1 MSNFD
6 SSLRECFGF
15 SHIIISDSPS
25 VFIALELIS
34 PRFPI
39 GVETMYKPFFINTSL
54 IFFILLASC
63 APVNN
68 ITKNKNEKTDIA
80 ASTEISVESSTEQE
94 NVKLEEKPSL
104 IIPDQSLENNITII
118 LSKKDSDEI
127 VNQFINI
134 IELAVYKKKIENIS
148 FSIKIYEN
156 KSELND
162 FLTNQNLAGKIFI
175 GPINSS
181 DSEIL
186 QQFCSKGAVFFSFS
200 STTTLAKNCVFLINF
215 FPENELK
222 TIFNFFPNNSKV
234 ALLYPENEYGFGINS
249 IIDNV
254 ADQSNSIIINRASYN
269 KDLTNAPQAIKEL
282 GKYELR
288 KYELNR
294 QKQILANKKDKESK
308 RRLIK
313 LEKFQTTKDLDF
325 THIIIADYGLR
336 LLQVAPLLPYYDIDP
351 NIVRFVGTGAWDD
364 AVFYD
369 EPSLSGSIYPGIELN
384 NRQQLNDDY
393 QNLYQERLLRI
404 STLPY
409 DLVGLLDYLI
419 NNDYKMLSLYKA
431 LQNNNI
437 RFAGVDGNF
446 YFSNNKIE
454 RDLQVLQ
461 IKDGQAKV
469 VSK

>member
-1 MSNFD
+1 MEINEETD
-6 SSLRECFGF
+6 TV
-15 SHIIISDSPS
+15 IS
-25 VFIALELIS
+25 AQ
-34 PRFPI
+34 
-39 GVETMYKPFFINTSL
+39 TSL
-54 IFFILLASC
+54 DS
-63 APVNN
+63 N
-68 ITKNKNEKTDIA
+68 IGQ
-80 ASTEISVESSTEQE
+80 ESE
-94 NVKLEEKPSL
+94 KLEEKKLEKKPSF
-104 IIPDQSLENNITII
+104 IIPDEGLQDNITII
-118 LSKKDSDEI
+118 LSKKDNPEI
-127 VNQFINI
+127 VDQFINI
-134 IELAVYKKKIENIS
+134 VELAVYQKKIQNIS

-156 KSELND
+156 KNELSD
-162 FLTNQNLAGKIFI
+162 FLINQNLTGKIFI
-175 GPINSS
+175 GPLNTS
-181 DSEIL
+181 DSQL
-186 QQFCSKGAVFFSFS
+186 LHQFCSKGAVFFSFS
-200 STTTLAKNCVFLINF
+200 STKTLAKNCVFLINF
-215 FPENELK
+215 FLENELK

-234 ALLYPENEYGFGINS
+234 ALLYPENQYGFEVNS

-254 ADQSNSIIINRASYN
+254 ADQSNSVIINRASY
-269 KDLTNAPQAIKEL
+269 KEDLSNAPEAIKEL

-308 RRLIK
+308 RRLVK
-313 LEKFQTTKDLDF
+313 LEKFQTTKDFDF

-369 EPSLSGSIYPGIELN
+369 EPSLSGSIYPGIDIK

-393 QNLYQERLLRI
+393 QSLYEERLLRI

-419 NNDYKMLSLYKA
+419 NNEYTTLSLYKT
-431 LQNNNI
+431 LQDKKI

-446 YFSNNKIE
+446 YFSNNRIE

-461 IKDGQAKV
+461 IKDGQANV
-469 VSK
+469 ISK

>member
-1 MSNFD
+1 
-6 SSLRECFGF
+6 
-15 SHIIISDSPS
+15 
-25 VFIALELIS
+25 
-34 PRFPI
+34 
-39 GVETMYKPFFINTSL
+39 MYKPFFINTSL

-68 ITKNKNEKTDIA
+68 ITKGKNDKTDIVP
-80 ASTEISVESSTEQE
+80 STEILHESNTEKE
-94 NVKLEEKPSL
+94 SVKLEEKNLEKKPSF
-104 IIPDQSLENNITII
+104 IIPDESLQNNITII
-118 LSKKDSDEI
+118 FSNKDRPEI
-127 VNQFINI
+127 VNQFINV
-134 IELAVYKKKIENIS
+134 IELAVYQKKIQNIS

-156 KSELND
+156 KKELSE
-162 FLTNQNLAGKIFI
+162 FLTNQNLAGKVFI
-175 GPINSS
+175 GPLNSS
-181 DSEIL
+181 DSELL
-186 QQFCSKGAVFFSFS
+186 QHFCSKGAIFFSFS
-200 STTTLAKNCVFLINF
+200 STATLAKNCVFLINF
-215 FPENELK
+215 FPDNELK

-269 KDLTNAPQAIKEL
+269 KDLTNAPEAIKEL

-308 RRLIK
+308 KRLIK
-313 LEKFQTTKDLDF
+313 LEKFQTTKDFDF
-325 THIIIADYGLR
+325 THVIIADYGLR

-364 AVFYD
+364 EVFYD
-369 EPSLSGSIYPGIELN
+369 EPSLSGSIYPGVELSK
-384 NRQQLNDDY
+384 RQQLNDDY
-393 QNLYQERLLRI
+393 QNLYEERLLRI

-419 NNDYKMLSLYKA
+419 VNDYTTSNLYETLKK
-431 LQNNNI
+431 NNT
-437 RFAGVDGNF
+437 RFSGVDGNF
-446 YFSNNKIE
+446 HFLNNRIE

-461 IKDGQAKV
+461 IKNGKASVILKQE
-469 VSK
+469 

>member
-1 MSNFD
+1 
-6 SSLRECFGF
+6 
-15 SHIIISDSPS
+15 
-25 VFIALELIS
+25 
-34 PRFPI
+34 
-39 GVETMYKPFFINTSL
+39 MYKPFFIKTSL

-68 ITKNKNEKTDIA
+68 VANNKNEKTDIVV
-80 ASTEISVESSTEQE
+80 STKILVEPGTEQE
-94 NVKLEEKPSL
+94 VRLQEKKLEKKPSF
-104 IIPDQSLENNITII
+104 ITPDESLQNNITII
-118 LSKKDSDEI
+118 LSKKDRLEVI
-127 VNQFINI
+127 NQFINI
-134 IELAVYKKKIENIS
+134 IELAVYQKKIQNIS

-156 KSELND
+156 KNELND

-175 GPINSS
+175 GPLNSS
-181 DSEIL
+181 DSQTL
-186 QQFCSKGAVFFSFS
+186 HQFCSKGAIFFSFS

-269 KDLTNAPQAIKEL
+269 KDLTNAPEAIKEL

-308 RRLIK
+308 KRLIK
-313 LEKFQTTKDLDF
+313 LEKFQTTKDFDF

-351 NIVRFVGTGAWDD
+351 NVVRFVGTGAWDD
-364 AVFYD
+364 EVFYD
-369 EPSLSGSIYPGIELN
+369 EPSLSGSIYPGIEISR
-384 NRQQLNDDY
+384 RQQLNEDY
-393 QNLYQERLLRI
+393 LNLYEERLLRI

-419 NNDYKMLSLYKA
+419 NNDHTTLTLYKT
-431 LQNNNI
+431 LQNTNI
-437 RFAGVDGNF
+437 RFAGLDGNF
-446 YFSNNKIE
+446 YFSNNRIE

-461 IKDGQAKV
+461 IKDGKANV
-469 VSK
+469 ISK

>member
-1 MSNFD
+1 
-6 SSLRECFGF
+6 
-15 SHIIISDSPS
+15 
-25 VFIALELIS
+25 
-34 PRFPI
+34 
-39 GVETMYKPFFINTSL
+39 
-54 IFFILLASC
+54 
-63 APVNN
+63 
-68 ITKNKNEKTDIA
+68 
-80 ASTEISVESSTEQE
+80 
-94 NVKLEEKPSL
+94 
-104 IIPDQSLENNITII
+104 
-118 LSKKDSDEI
+118 LSKKDRPEI

-134 IELAVYKKKIENIS
+134 IELAVYQKKIQNIS

-156 KSELND
+156 KNELNE

-175 GPINSS
+175 GPLNSS
-181 DSEIL
+181 DSEL
-186 QQFCSKGAVFFSFS
+186 LHQFCSEGAVFFSFS

-254 ADQSNSIIINRASYN
+254 ADQSNSIIVNRASYN
-269 KDLTNAPQAIKEL
+269 KDLTNAPEAIKEL

-294 QKQILANKKDKESK
+294 QKKILANKKDKDSK
-308 RRLIK
+308 KRLIK
-313 LEKFQTTKDLDF
+313 LEKFQTTKDFDF

-351 NIVRFVGTGAWDD
+351 NVVRFVGTGAWDD
-364 AVFYD
+364 EVFYD
-369 EPSLSGSIYPGIELN
+369 EPSLSGSIYPGIEIN
-384 NRQQLNDDY
+384 KRQQLNDDY
-393 QNLYQERLLRI
+393 QNLYEERLLRI

-419 NNDYKMLSLYKA
+419 NNDYTTLTLYKT

-437 RFAGVDGNF
+437 RFAGWMVIF
-446 YFSNNKIE
+446 IF
-454 RDLQVLQ
+454 
-461 IKDGQAKV
+461 
-469 VSK
+469 

>member
-1 MSNFD
+1 M
-6 SSLRECFGF
+6 
-15 SHIIISDSPS
+15 
-25 VFIALELIS
+25 V
-34 PRFPI
+34 
-39 GVETMYKPFFINTSL
+39 
-54 IFFILLASC
+54 
-63 APVNN
+63 
-68 ITKNKNEKTDIA
+68 
-80 ASTEISVESSTEQE
+80 
-94 NVKLEEKPSL
+94 
-104 IIPDQSLENNITII
+104 
-118 LSKKDSDEI
+118 
-127 VNQFINI
+127 
-134 IELAVYKKKIENIS
+134 
-148 FSIKIYEN
+148 
-156 KSELND
+156 
-162 FLTNQNLAGKIFI
+162 GKVFI
-175 GPINSS
+175 GPLNSS
-181 DSEIL
+181 DSEL
-186 QQFCSKGAVFFSFS
+186 LYQFCSKGAVFFSFS

-222 TIFNFFPNNSKV
+222 TIFNYFPNNSKV

-269 KDLTNAPQAIKEL
+269 TNLTNAPEAIKEL

-294 QKQILANKKDKESK
+294 QKKILANKKDKDSK

-313 LEKFQTTKDLDF
+313 LEKFQTTKDFDF

-351 NIVRFVGTGAWDD
+351 NVVRFVGTGAWDD
-364 AVFYD
+364 EIFYD

-384 NRQQLNDDY
+384 KRQKLNDDY
-393 QNLYQERLLRI
+393 QNLYEERLLRI

-419 NNDYKMLSLYKA
+419 NNDYTTSALYET
-431 LQNNNI
+431 LQNSKI

-446 YFSNNKIE
+446 YFSNNTIE

-461 IKDGQAKV
+461 IKDGKASII
-469 VSK
+469 SKQE

>member
-54 IFFILLASC
+54 IFFILLVSC

-68 ITKNKNEKTDIA
+68 ITINKNEKTDIV
-80 ASTEISVESSTEQE
+80 ASTEILVESSTEQE
-94 NVKLEEKPSL
+94 NVELEKKKLEQKPSL
-104 IIPDQSLENNITII
+104 IIPDENLRNNITII
-118 LSKKDSDEI
+118 LSKKDSNEI

-134 IELAVYKKKIENIS
+134 IELAVYQKKIENIS

-186 QQFCSKGAVFFSFS
+186 QQFCSQGAVFFSFS

-222 TIFNFFPNNSKV
+222 TIFNFFPNDSKV
-234 ALLYPENEYGFGINS
+234 ALLYPENE
-249 IIDNV
+249 
-254 ADQSNSIIINRASYN
+254 
-269 KDLTNAPQAIKEL
+269 
-282 GKYELR
+282 
-288 KYELNR
+288 
-294 QKQILANKKDKESK
+294 
-308 RRLIK
+308 
-313 LEKFQTTKDLDF
+313 
-325 THIIIADYGLR
+325 
-336 LLQVAPLLPYYDIDP
+336 
-351 NIVRFVGTGAWDD
+351 
-364 AVFYD
+364 
-369 EPSLSGSIYPGIELN
+369 
-384 NRQQLNDDY
+384 
-393 QNLYQERLLRI
+393 
-404 STLPY
+404 
-409 DLVGLLDYLI
+409 
-419 NNDYKMLSLYKA
+419 
-431 LQNNNI
+431 
-437 RFAGVDGNF
+437 
-446 YFSNNKIE
+446 
-454 RDLQVLQ
+454 
-461 IKDGQAKV
+461 
-469 VSK
+469 

>member
-1 MSNFD
+1 
-6 SSLRECFGF
+6 
-15 SHIIISDSPS
+15 
-25 VFIALELIS
+25 
-34 PRFPI
+34 
-39 GVETMYKPFFINTSL
+39 
-54 IFFILLASC
+54 LLASC

-68 ITKNKNEKTDIA
+68 ITKDKNKKTDIV
-80 ASTEISVESSTEQE
+80 ASTEILVESSTEQE
-94 NVKLEEKPSL
+94 NVKLEEKKLEKKPSL

-134 IELAVYKKKIENIS
+134 IELAVYQKKIKNIS

-222 TIFNFFPNNSKV
+222 TIFNFFPNDSKV

-454 RDLQVLQ
+454 RELQVLQ

>member
-1 MSNFD
+1 M
-6 SSLRECFGF
+6 
-15 SHIIISDSPS
+15 
-25 VFIALELIS
+25 
-34 PRFPI
+34 
-39 GVETMYKPFFINTSL
+39 
-54 IFFILLASC
+54 LASC

-68 ITKNKNEKTDIA
+68 ITKDKNDKTDKVDIV
-80 ASTEISVESSTEQE
+80 ASNEILDESNTGQE
-94 NVKLEEKPSL
+94 SVKLEEKKLEKKPSFV
-104 IIPDQSLENNITII
+104 IPDESLQNNITII
-118 LSKKDSDEI
+118 LSKKDRPEI

-134 IELAVYKKKIENIS
+134 IELAVYQKKIQNIS

-156 KSELND
+156 KNELNE

-175 GPINSS
+175 GPLNSS
-181 DSEIL
+181 DSELL
-186 QQFCSKGAVFFSFS
+186 QSFCSEGAVFFSFS
-200 STTTLAKNCVFLINF
+200 PTTTLAKNCVFLINF

-234 ALLYPENEYGFGINS
+234 AFLYPENEYGFGINS

-254 ADQSNSIIINRASYN
+254 ADQSNSIIVNRASYN
-269 KDLTNAPQAIKEL
+269 KDLTNAPEAIKEL

-313 LEKFQTTKDLDF
+313 LEKFQTTKDFDF

-351 NIVRFVGTGAWDD
+351 NVVRFVGTGAWDD
-364 AVFYD
+364 EVFYD
-369 EPSLSGSIYPGIELN
+369 EPSLSGSIYPGIVFN
-384 NRQQLNDDY
+384 KRQQLNDDY
-393 QNLYQERLLRI
+393 QNLYEERLLRI

-419 NNDYKMLSLYKA
+419 INDYTTSNLYETLKK
-431 LQNNNI
+431 NNI
-437 RFAGVDGNF
+437 RFSGVDGNF
-446 YFSNNKIE
+446 YFLNNRIE

-461 IKDGQAKV
+461 IKNGKASVILKQEWF
-469 VSK
+469 